1 MTSENNWWHTFLCLC
16 INSNRGSHQLIMSRD
31 IIMFDYTKKHILAP
45 MVRIGTLPIRL
56 LALECGA
63 DLVYSEELIDYRL
76 LKCRR
81 IENVLLGSVD
91 FVDPDNQIIYRTC
104 NNERGRNIL
113 QIGTCSPERA
123 VKVSCLSPF
132 GQICECDFV
141 SSSPYLQTF
150 YKPAHTHIW

>member
-1 MTSENNWWHTFLCLC
+1 
-16 INSNRGSHQLIMSRD
+16 
-31 IIMFDYTKKHILAP
+31 MFDYSKKMILAP
-45 MVRIGTLPIRL
+45 MVRIGTLPTRL

-91 FVDPDNQIIYRTC
+91 FVDADNQIIYRTC
-104 NNERGRNIL
+104 AKERDRNIL

-123 VKVSCLSPF
+123 V
-132 GQICECDFV
+132 QA
-141 SSSPYLQTF
+141 SSSWIL
-150 YKPAHTHIW
+150 K